1 MSGEVASWETLTGLA
16 SEGKLL
22 VEDGIA
28 FECATLCAEFIGVLE
43 AVGQD
48 GLFDGASAVT
58 ASHPAP
64 LESLNALD
72 VQLTQL
78 SNDLYDRIGNSD
90 TSYLAALENM
100 LQLLKEA
107 GKKYQEAEDGSSDD
121 FDLDSVTPAS
131 GTDVTIASHNG
142 DIHSDEFLLK
152 RLENAELS
160 RSAGL
165 WIEDHEEQ
173 TYDTLYAV
181 GDHIRTSGIAGLY
194 ENLGTKWYR
203 WGDMVR
209 NSAGD
214 FVNTLVGRTAG
225 AWEKEGSQGAIAAS
239 HDFEKQLES
248 LVEAM
253 WRVADSYRYAA
264 LWLASTEEAMP
275 KDRQN
280 HMGTYRDTENG
291 TAPYDYLDEHSL
303 VDEYTITYK
312 NSTAPTQHAD
322 GYYADGSEMIV
333 IIDDPTPHYQEKLKN
348 TYIAGI
354 GETAEYFP
362 VLPEYVGGTPPPDPE
377 PTPEPDPN
385 PAPGPDPNPIPGNP
399 VGNPGGAYGPP
410 ASGLPSAEEEF
421 RRLAAGIADQEER
434 AARELAEQQSQQM
447 VPQLM
452 QAAQQGLGMVQQA
465 LQDAAQ
471 RSMANS
477 VPPGGLPT
485 SELPPG
491 IDLPKTAGLPGLG
504 AGGPGGSPGAGL
516 SNPGGSRPP
525 IDTARLFPRA
535 GLPGT
540 STPQAGLGG
549 TQASGMPAGSGA
561 PMGGA
566 PMGGGGGAPG
576 GGSRGQGDD
585 KHERAKYLDRADN
598 IDEGLG
604 ETLDMTRPV
613 VGEAVNRPP
622 AERPQPVV
630 RRQRAESPQAPAPAP
645 VPARPSNS
653 EEPVVLPGR
662 EGA

>member
-1 MSGEVASWETLTGLA
+1 MSGEVASWEALTGLA

-28 FECATLCAEFIGVLE
+28 FECATLCAEFIGVLK

-107 GKKYQEAEDGSSDD
+107 GKKYQETEDGSSDD

-131 GTDVTIASHNG
+131 GTDVTIASHDG
-142 DIHSDEFLLK
+142 DIHSKEFLLG

-165 WIEDHEEQ
+165 WPEDHEDQSFE
-173 TYDTLYAV
+173 TLYEI

-203 WGDMVR
+203 WGDTVR

-225 AWEKEGSQGAIAAS
+225 AWEREGSQGAITAS
-239 HDFEKQLES
+239 RDFGTQLES

-253 WRVADSYRYAA
+253 WRVADAYRYAA

-275 KDRQN
+275 KDERN
-280 HMGTYRDTENG
+280 YMGTYREERG
-291 TAPYDYLDEHSL
+291 GEAPFPYLDENTL
-303 VDEYTITYK
+303 DEAYTHYEA
-312 NSTAPTQHAD
+312 TATFYDAGT
-322 GYYADGSEMIV
+322 GYETAEIV
-333 IIDDPTPHYQEKLKN
+333 RVVEDPTPYYQEKLAS
-348 TYIAGI
+348 TYLAGI
-354 GETAEYFP
+354 GETNQYFP
-362 VLPEYVGGTPPPDPE
+362 ILPEYVGGTPPPDPE

-385 PAPGPDPNPIPGNP
+385 PAPGPGPDPNPIPGNP
-399 VGNPGGAYGPP
+399 AGNPGGAYGPS
-410 ASGLPSAEEEF
+410 ASGLPSAEEEL
-421 RRLAAGIADQEER
+421 RRLAAGTADQEER

-477 VPPGGLPT
+477 MSPGGLPT

-491 IDLPKTAGLPGLG
+491 VDLPETAGLPGLG

-566 PMGGGGGAPG
+566 PMGGGGGGAPG
-576 GGSRGQGDD
+576 GGGRGQGDD

>member
-1 MSGEVASWETLTGLA
+1 MSGEVASWEALTGLA
-16 SEGKLL
+16 SEGKLI
-22 VEDGIA
+22 VEDGVA
-28 FECATLCAEFIGVLE
+28 FECATLCAEFIGVLK

-64 LESLNALD
+64 LGSLNALD
-72 VQLTQL
+72 TQLTQL

-90 TSYLAALENM
+90 KSYLAALENM
-100 LQLLKEA
+100 LHLLKEA
-107 GKKYQEAEDGSSDD
+107 GKKYQETEDGSSDQ

-142 DIHSDEFLLK
+142 DIHSDKFLLG

-165 WIEDHEEQ
+165 WIEDPEAQ
-173 TYDTLYAV
+173 AYDTLYAV

-203 WGDMVR
+203 WGDTVR
-209 NSAGD
+209 NSAAD

-225 AWEKEGSQGAIAAS
+225 AWEREGSQGAIAAS
-239 HDFEKQLES
+239 HDFETQLDS

-253 WRVADSYRYAA
+253 WRVADSHRYAA

-275 KDRQN
+275 KDPRN
-280 HMGTYRDTENG
+280 YMGTYRDTENG
-291 TAPYDYLDEHSL
+291 DAPYDYLDEHSL
-303 VDEYTITYK
+303 VDHYTMTYK

-333 IIDDPTPHYQEKLKN
+333 IIDDPTPHYQEQLKN
-348 TYIAGI
+348 TYMAGI
-354 GETAEYFP
+354 GETNNYFP
-362 VLPEYVGGTPPPDPE
+362 ILPEYAGGTPPPP
-377 PTPEPDPN
+377 PPPDPN
-385 PAPGPDPNPIPGNP
+385 PTPENPYGDPG
-399 VGNPGGAYGPP
+399 GNPGGGNSLT
-410 ASGLPSAEEEF
+410 ASGLPVTEEEL
-421 RRLAAGIADQEER
+421 RRPVPGATDQEQR
-434 AARELAEQQSQQM
+434 AAARELAGQQSQQM

-471 RSMANS
+471 RAAADSM
-477 VPPGGLPT
+477 PPGGLPT
-485 SELPPG
+485 GGLPPDT
-491 IDLPKTAGLPGLG
+491 DLPNTAGLPGLG

-535 GLPGT
+535 GLPGV
-540 STPQAGLGG
+540 STPQPGLGG
-549 TQASGMPAGSGA
+549 AQASGMPAGGGA

-576 GGSRGQGDD
+576 GGGRGQGDD
-585 KHERAKYLDRADN
+585 KHERAKYLDRPDN
-598 IDEGLG
+598 IDEVLG

-613 VGEAVNRPP
+613 VGETGNRPP
-622 AERPQPVV
+622 AERVQPVV
-630 RRQRAESPQAPAPAP
+630 RRNRPGAPQAPTSAPAPAP
-645 VPARPSNS
+645 QSNS
-653 EEPVVLPGR
+653 EDPVALPGR